1 MSKVYL
7 EIKLLRLKW
16 PTEENKNTMS
26 EINLRFWE
34 TAHLPLPYATVLP

>member
-7 EIKLLRLKW
+7 ETKLLRLKW
-16 PTEENKNTMS
+16 LTKENKNTMS
-26 EINLRFWE
+26 QNNLGFWE